1 MCEVRNKYIS
11 TRSKMLNHERLKKL
25 YDLVKMID
33 QAKLGIDWE
42 SKKEFEKIKKDA
54 LEQIK
59 IIEDQM
65 RNKNVVK

>member
-1 MCEVRNKYIS
+1 
-11 TRSKMLNHERLKKL
+11 MLNHERLKKL